1 MKKILIY
8 AICLNMITCVA
19 KAKDTPSA
27 ADLNLSDNNTK
38 TYTGVHFMYLPNM
51 EISIDN
57 ASEKSNAYGFAI
69 AFGID
74 KENIRGELELKHISG
89 WQVDDSTSIAGYI
102 QEKETTDVS
111 NTSIMTNFYADVS
124 LPTTDKIEPFVMTG
138 IGIYRGK
145 IKGNYTESG
154 YTVDYYNPCAGMPVS
169 SCSSPMVYYNEYF
182 EGEYN
187 IKSTPIL
194 FAYQLGFGFSYK
206 LENNFIL
213 DCMYRYFST
222 INKNID
228 IQISDNDTNATTNA
242 KFKTSTHELLVGVRY
257 MF

>member
-8 AICLNMITCVA
+8 VICLNMITLVA
-19 KAKDTPSA
+19 KAKDTPST
-27 ADLNLSDNNTK
+27 ADLNLSDNNIK
-38 TYTGVHFMYLPNM
+38 TYAGVYFTLLPNM
-51 EISIDN
+51 AISIDN
-57 ASEKSNAYGFAI
+57 TSEKSNVYGFAMV
-69 AFGID
+69 FGIN

-89 WQVDDSTSIAGYI
+89 WQVDDSTSIAYYI

-111 NTSIMTNFYADVS
+111 NISIMTNFYVDVS
-124 LPTTDKIEPFVMTG
+124 LPTTDKIEPFIMTG

-145 IKGNYTESG
+145 IKGNYTEAG

-182 EGEYN
+182 EDGHN
-187 IKSTPIL
+187 INSTPIL

-206 LENNFIL
+206 LKNNFIL

-228 IQISDNDTNATTNA
+228 IQISDDNTNTTTNA
-242 KFKTSTHELLVGVRY
+242 KFKTSTHELLVGGRY